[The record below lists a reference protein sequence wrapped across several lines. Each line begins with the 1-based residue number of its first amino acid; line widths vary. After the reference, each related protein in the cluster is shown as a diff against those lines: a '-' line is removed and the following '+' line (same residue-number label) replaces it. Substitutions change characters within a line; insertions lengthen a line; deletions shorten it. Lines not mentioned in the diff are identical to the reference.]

1 MNTTVLAWFGAAVLV
16 ATASELARAQTSCT
30 VSDPTGTPLNVRS
43 RPNGPIVGALHNGAT
58 VFVSALIADASG
70 RRWAKIVPLQEG
82 KAGWVFREH
91 LTCESRGRRG

>member
-16 ATASELARAQTSCT
+16 ATSSELARAQTSCT

-70 RRWAKIVPLQEG
+70 RD
-82 KAGWVFREH
+82 
-91 LTCESRGRRG
+91 GRRLSPYKRARRAGSSENI